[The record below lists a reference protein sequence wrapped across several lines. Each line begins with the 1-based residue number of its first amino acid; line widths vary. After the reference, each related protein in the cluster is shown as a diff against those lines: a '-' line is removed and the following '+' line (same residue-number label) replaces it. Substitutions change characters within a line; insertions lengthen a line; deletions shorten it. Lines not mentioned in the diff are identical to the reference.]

1 MVIMLSCLCPSSR
14 PVKARVLMPRFALTP
29 PLRPRRPWRA
39 LPPLLALSA
48 CGPGPTEVK
57 LAQTEE
63 RERLIKLQYQEKTQA
78 LLDKST
84 ELKSVTDQ
92 LSEQQWRLRAV
103 CGDHPD
109 HGACAPFTDLSRAQE
124 AFCKDPFF
132 VKHVDLVIRSCHQG
146 QCKQVDSAQEINRA
160 QYMLL
165 TQSLPHTLVTFKAS
179 DTKLDKGDQQQVQGF
194 LELLDGAKGYV
205 IVVGR
210 ASKDGD
216 WRANVRLAIDRA
228 ESARAFIVE
237 KMGFDAQ
244 RVGYITYGDEKM
256 YLTELDAQRL
266 AGKRGLDEK
275 EANRS
280 ALIFSYPCFAQKQ

>member
-1 MVIMLSCLCPSSR
+1 
-14 PVKARVLMPRFALTP
+14 VK
-29 PLRPRRPWRA
+29 
-39 LPPLLALSA
+39 ALSA
-48 CGPGPTEVK
+48 PRPLAALTLLTGGALLACGPSPTEVK

-63 RERLIKLQYQEKTQA
+63 RERLIQLKYQEKTQA
-78 LLDKST
+78 LIDKS
-84 ELKSVTDQ
+84 EQLKGVTDQ

-103 CGDHPD
+103 CADHAD
-109 HGACAPFTDLSRAQE
+109 HSACAPFTDLSKAQE

-132 VKHVDLVIRSCHQG
+132 VKHVDLVISSCHQG

-165 TQSLPHTLVTFKAS
+165 TQSLPHTLITFKAS
-179 DTKLDKGDQQQVQGF
+179 DTRLDTSDQQQVQGF
-194 LELLDGAKGYV
+194 LELLDASKGYV
-205 IVVGR
+205 IIVGR

-216 WRANVRLAIDRA
+216 WRTNVRLAIDRA

-237 KMGFDAQ
+237 KMGFDAK

-266 AGKRGLDEK
+266 SGGKKALDEK
-275 EANRS
+275 QANRS
-280 ALIFSYPCFAQKQ
+280 ALIFSYPCFAQK

>member
-1 MVIMLSCLCPSSR
+1 MQQPRSHTLS
-14 PVKARVLMPRFALTP
+14 AL
-29 PLRPRRPWRA
+29 RA
-39 LPPLLALSA
+39 LSSLSALSALSA
-48 CGPGPTEVK
+48 CGPSPTEVK

-78 LLDKST
+78 LLDKSA
-84 ELKSVTDQ
+84 ELKGVTDQ

-103 CGDHPD
+103 CTDHPD
-109 HGACAPFTDLSRAQE
+109 HGACAPFTDLSKAQE

-132 VKHVDLVIRSCHQG
+132 VKHVDLVISSCHQG
-146 QCKQVDSAQEINRA
+146 QCKQVDNAQEINRS

-165 TQSLPHTLVTFKAS
+165 TQSLPHTLVTFNAS
-179 DTKLDKGDQQQVQGF
+179 DTKLDRVDQQQIQGF

-205 IVVGR
+205 IIVGR

-216 WRANVRLAIDRA
+216 WRTNMRLAIDRA
-228 ESARAFIVE
+228 EHARAFIVE
-237 KMGFDAQ
+237 KMGIDAS

-266 AGKRGLDEK
+266 SGGKKDLDEK
-275 EANRS
+275 QANRS
-280 ALIFSYPCFAQKQ
+280 ALIFSYPCFKK